1 LLNTRNQ
8 NNYFDGNA
16 PLAGPLNSAKTTF
29 YFNIPIMLHYKKC
42 IGPILLCFEKWLCRK
57 TGNAQ

>member
-16 PLAGPLNSAKTTF
+16 PLAGPLNSAKSTF
-29 YFNIPIMLHYKKC
+29 YFNIPIMLHYKKMYRAY
-42 IGPILLCFEKWLCRK
+42 LVMF
-57 TGNAQ
+57 